1 MAFQEAWDTI
11 TKNDLRDFSR
21 FSPEQQAA
29 LVAFQQNVDSAMA
42 EPDVE
47 DVRDESSDDAC
58 CRSLKEAIAAIPI
71 DTWGMHLLNRQ
82 LTDPYEDGDMANSA
96 YDDDNCHRFA
106 NTVEI
111 QLEIWDLDFKDR
123 ADYDSHFGANPSLRS
138 RVAYANPPFA
148 DAGEYAYD
156 SDKEQLRK
164 DQVRQALLEYQACK
178 AQAEFDFGEEEEAHP
193 LFTASA
199 NPFEAGWDSI
209 VKMPFVPGSVREMT
223 AEDSERWGFPEGTE
237 MTQPNNPE
245 RYLPRS
251 KLIGDFINEETGKLL
266 PIIIQQGLKANP
278 EAVEREKGMRRI
290 FGDGLRDSRTTT
302 AHIPLDRLGMNP
314 STEMWFGGKQSD
326 PHVVLDRS
334 LIEQIY
340 TPKNFRRQG
349 MASGILDA
357 LVEAGRMEDKGTG
370 WWPSANDEEG
380 RVINDIAPDNVG
392 WSRPYV
398 DTETG
403 LPYQR
408 RSSYNLKPY
417 SGIATK
423 DYIELM
429 ASRGL
434 YPNIIQ
440 ERGAD
445 YVPRGLFGEPI
456 GGGDLPDN
464 VRVVD
469 PNNRWVDET
478 AKENNLY
485 FEANQWGSGY
495 RGNAREDDLRADGW
509 GFDEEQPFVRPTAST
524 VIERAKR
531 EGYHRNKTR
540 KLLSA
545 ADDICP
551 QTNEPD
557 PITGKIHTSIED
569 SDIKEPGDCD
579 CWDEWRAARDAYFE
593 EFPEYDWRLE
603 DDEDNDEIPNNEFH
617 LAEPRKRE
625 KEMIESGRLVP
636 APEPT
641 WRLKE
646 GKTDEYERVWDGKT
660 LWDWTRGL

>member
-1 MAFQEAWDTI
+1 MDLFQRAECRVLMAFLEA
-11 TKNDLRDFSR
+11 
-21 FSPEQQAA
+21 
-29 LVAFQQNVDSAMA
+29 
-42 EPDVE
+42 
-47 DVRDESSDDAC
+47 
-58 CRSLKEAIAAIPI
+58 
-71 DTWGMHLLNRQ
+71 
-82 LTDPYEDGDMANSA
+82 
-96 YDDDNCHRFA
+96 
-106 NTVEI
+106 
-111 QLEIWDLDFKDR
+111 
-123 ADYDSHFGANPSLRS
+123 
-138 RVAYANPPFA
+138 
-148 DAGEYAYD
+148 
-156 SDKEQLRK
+156 
-164 DQVRQALLEYQACK
+164 
-178 AQAEFDFGEEEEAHP
+178 
-193 LFTASA
+193 
-199 NPFEAGWDSI
+199 WDSI

-223 AEDSERWGFPEGTE
+223 AEDSERWGFPEGSE
-237 MTQPNNPE
+237 MTRPKDPE
-245 RYLPRS
+245 RYFPRS

-278 EAVEREKGMRRI
+278 EAVEREKGVRRI
-290 FGDGLRDSRTTT
+290 FGDGLRDSRQTS

-326 PHVVLDRS
+326 PHAVLDRS

-349 MASGILDA
+349 MASAILDA

-370 WWPSANDEEG
+370 HWPSATNEEG
-380 RVINDIAPDNVG
+380 HVMHDLSPDGVS

-408 RSSYNLKPY
+408 RSLYNLQPY

-495 RGNAREDDLRADGW
+495 RGHGREDDLRADGW

-540 KLLSA
+540 KLLEA
-545 ADDICP
+545 ASDKCP
-551 QTNEPD
+551 QTGEPD
-557 PITGKIHTSIED
+557 PITGKVHPYIED
-569 SDIKEPGDCD
+569 SDIKEPNGCD
-579 CWDEWRAARDAYFE
+579 CWDDWRAARDAYFE

-603 DDEDNDEIPNNEFH
+603 YDEDNDEIPNNEFH